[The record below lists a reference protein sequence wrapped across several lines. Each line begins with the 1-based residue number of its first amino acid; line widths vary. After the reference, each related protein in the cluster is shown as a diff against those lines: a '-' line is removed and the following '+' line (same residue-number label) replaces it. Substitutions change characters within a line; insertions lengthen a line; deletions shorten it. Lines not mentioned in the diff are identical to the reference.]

1 MFLYHLTLQR
11 PGGISQAVTGSF
23 SAPKQQELVV
33 ARGDVLELLR
43 PDESGKVQTILRRA
57 PPPLG
62 AGKPA
67 RRAGRPAQRGRNAL
81 GLATTATRAARQL
94 PAADASATRARAAAH
109 PCSAASALSRRFG

>member
-57 PPPLG
+57 PPALQCRL
-62 AGKPA
+62 AGPPCRQAGGQA
-67 RRAGRPAQRGRNAL
+67 RPRVGNHCH
-81 GLATTATRAARQL
+81 
-94 PAADASATRARAAAH
+94 ASCAAAAG
-109 PCSAASALSRRFG
+109 S